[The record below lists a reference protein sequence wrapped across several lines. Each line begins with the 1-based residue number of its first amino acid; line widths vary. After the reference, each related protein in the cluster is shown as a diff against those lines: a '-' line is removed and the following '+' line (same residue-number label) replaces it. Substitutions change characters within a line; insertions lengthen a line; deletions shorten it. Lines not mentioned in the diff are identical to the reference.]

1 VSGKAFAAF
10 MAVLAVVGL
19 LAFGVVKEGER
30 QLEVGDAAP
39 VVDLPV
45 LAGGRVDLRQ
55 PTASIADFRGE
66 WVLLNVWASWCTPC
80 EAEAPD
86 LVDFQ
91 REHGGDGFTIL
102 GINTQD
108 GTEDALEFV
117 RDFGLNYPSIRDGSG
132 DYADELGTR
141 GVPESFLIDPEG
153 NVAYVRAGQVDRE
166 LLDSQVLPLIQGQAA
181 ARGEASAPGNSAIE

>member
-30 QLEVGDAAP
+30 QLEVGDPAP
-39 VVDLPV
+39 VVELPV
-45 LAGGRVDLRQ
+45 LPGERAGLAQ
-55 PTASIADFRGE
+55 PTGSIADFRGE

-91 REHGGDGFTIL
+91 REHGDGRFTIL

-117 RDFGLNYPSIRDGSG
+117 REFGLNYPSIRDGSG

-153 NVAYVRAGQVDRE
+153 KVAYVRPGQVDRE
-166 LLDSQVLPLIQGQAA
+166 LLDAQVLPLIDGDGAA
-181 ARGEASAPGNSAIE
+181 AGPATPTVE